1 MSAPHPFI
9 AQRLA
14 HIKPSATLALSQKAA
29 ELRASGKDILSLT
42 AGEPDFDTPEWIC
55 KAATHAMEKGQTKYT
70 AVAGTPELRQAIV
83 GKFARDNH
91 IDYTPNEIIVGT
103 GGKQI
108 IFNAIL
114 ATVNP
119 GDEVLIPDPYWVSYP
134 SIVEIA
140 QGTPVF
146 LECPQSQG
154 FKLTPKQLEAAIT
167 PKTKWLILNSPSNP
181 TGAMYSY
188 DELWQ
193 LSQVLRRHPHVLILS
208 DDIYEHI
215 TFDDN
220 QFHALVD
227 VEKDLKDRVLM
238 LNGVSKAYSM
248 TGWRIGY
255 GAGPLWLIKAMSI
268 LQSQSTSNAS
278 SISQAAALA
287 ALEGPQ
293 DFLKEWVQEFQ
304 DRRDFVVKA
313 LNEIEGIQSL
323 VPHGTFYAYPSCADY
338 RGAKTPDG
346 SHIENDADFCAY
358 LLDEA
363 GVATVPGRA
372 FGRSPHFRL
381 SYAVSMETLE
391 KALERIGKALKKLER
406 MQI

>member
-1 MSAPHPFI
+1 MSTAHPLV
-9 AQRLA
+9 ADRLA
-14 HIKPSATLALSQKAA
+14 SIKPSATLALSQKAA

-42 AGEPDFDTPEWIC
+42 AGEPDFETPSWIC
-55 KAATHAMEKGQTKYT
+55 DAAVKAMEKGLTKYT

-83 GKFARDNH
+83 SKFSRDNH
-91 IDYTPNEIIVGT
+91 IDYTPNEVIVGT

-108 IFNAIL
+108 IFNAIM

-154 FKLTPKQLEAAIT
+154 FKLTPKQLESAIT

-193 LSQVLRRHPHVLILS
+193 LAQVLRRHPHVLIMS

-215 TFDDN
+215 TFDGH

-293 DFLKEWVQEFQ
+293 DFMKDWVQEFQ
-304 DRRDFVVKA
+304 DRRDFLVAA
-313 LNEIEGIQSL
+313 LNDMDGVECL
-323 VPHGTFYAYPSCADY
+323 VPNGTFYAYTSCADY
-338 RGAKTPDG
+338 MGAKTPEG
-346 SHIENDADFCAY
+346 EHINNDADFCAY

-363 GVATVPGRA
+363 GVATVPGSA
-372 FGRSPHFRL
+372 FGRSPHLRL
-381 SYAVSMETLE
+381 SYAVSMDTLE
-391 KALERIGKALKKLER
+391 KAMER
-406 MQI
+406 MKAALVTLEKMPR

>member
-1 MSAPHPFI
+1 MSTVHPLI
-9 AQRLA
+9 ADRLA
-14 HIKPSATLALSQKAA
+14 RIKPSATLALSQKAA
-29 ELRASGKDILSLT
+29 ELRATGKDILSLT
-42 AGEPDFDTPEWIC
+42 AGEPDFETPPWIC
-55 KAATHAMEKGQTKYT
+55 EAATKAMEKGQTKYT
-70 AVAGTPELRQAIV
+70 AVSGTPELRQAIV
-83 GKFARDNH
+83 SKFAKDNH
-91 IDYTPNEIIVGT
+91 VDYTPNEIIVGT

-108 IFNAIL
+108 IFNAIM

-154 FKLTPKQLEAAIT
+154 FKLTPNQLEAAIT

-193 LSQVLRRHPHVLILS
+193 LAQVLRRHPHVLVMS

-215 TFDDN
+215 TFEGN
-220 QFHALVD
+220 QFYALVD

-255 GAGPLWLIKAMSI
+255 GAGPLWLVKAMSI

-293 DFLKEWVQEFQ
+293 DFLTGWVQEFQ
-304 DRRDFVVKA
+304 ERRDFVVTALKA
-313 LNEIEGIQSL
+313 MDGIECL
-323 VPHGTFYAYPSCADY
+323 VPQGTFYAYPSCAGY
-338 RGAKTPDG
+338 MGAKTPLGD
-346 SHIENDADFCAY
+346 HLENDADFCAY
-358 LLDEA
+358 LLEEA
-363 GVATVPGRA
+363 GIATVPGSA

-381 SYAVSMETLE
+381 SYAVSMEILE
-391 KALERIGKALKKLER
+391 KAMTRLKGALDKLEK
-406 MQI
+406 MSF

>member
-1 MSAPHPFI
+1 MTAPHPFI
-9 AQRLA
+9 AHRLA
-14 HIKPSATLALSQKAA
+14 SVKPSPTLELTQKAA

-42 AGEPDFDTPEWIC
+42 AGEPDFDTPPWIC
-55 KAATHAMEKGQTKYT
+55 EAATKAMAEGQTKYT

-83 GKFARDNH
+83 NKFSRDNH
-91 IDYTPNEIIVGT
+91 VDYTPNEIIVGT

-114 ATVNP
+114 ATVNK

-140 QGTPVF
+140 EGTPVF
-146 LECPQSQG
+146 LPCPQSQG
-154 FKLTPKQLEAAIT
+154 FKLTPEQLEKAIT

-181 TGAMYSY
+181 TGALYSY

-193 LSQVLRRHPHVLILS
+193 LTQVLRRHPHVLIMS

-227 VEKDLKDRVLM
+227 VEKDLKDRTLM
-238 LNGVSKAYSM
+238 LNGVSKAYAM

-304 DRRDFVVKA
+304 DRRDFVVA
-313 LNEIEGIQSL
+313 TLNEIDGLQCL
-323 VPHGTFYAYPSCADY
+323 VPQGTFYAYPSCADY
-338 RGAKTPDG
+338 MGATLPNGD
-346 SHIENDADFCAY
+346 HIENDTDFCAY
-358 LLDEA
+358 VLDDA
-363 GVATVPGRA
+363 GVAMVPGSA
-372 FGRSPHFRL
+372 FGRSPHFRI
-381 SYAVSMETLE
+381 SYATDRNTLE
-391 KALERIGKALKKLER
+391 KSLERLKKALGKLTK
-406 MQI
+406 MP

>member
-1 MSAPHPFI
+1 MTTPHPLI
-9 AQRLA
+9 ADRLA
-14 HIKPSATLALSQKAA
+14 SIKPSATLALSQKAA
-29 ELRASGKDILSLT
+29 ELKAAGKDVLSLT
-42 AGEPDFDTPEWIC
+42 AGEPDFETPPWIC
-55 KAATHAMEKGQTKYT
+55 EAATKAMAAGQTKYT

-83 GKFARDNH
+83 SKFSRENH
-91 IDYTPNEIIVGT
+91 VDYTPNEIVVGT
-103 GGKQI
+103 GAKQL

-119 GDEVLIPDPYWVSYP
+119 GDEVLISDPYWVSYP
-134 SIVEIA
+134 AIVEIA

-154 FKLTPKQLEAAIT
+154 FKLTPAQLEEAIT

-193 LSQVLRRHPHVLILS
+193 LAQVLRRHPHVLIMS

-215 TFDDN
+215 TFDDH

-227 VEKDLKDRVLM
+227 VEPELKGQTLM
-238 LNGVSKAYSM
+238 LNGVSKAYAM

-255 GAGPLWLIKAMSI
+255 GAGPLWLMKAMSI

-293 DFLKEWVQEFQ
+293 EFLKEWVQEFQ
-304 DRRDFVVKA
+304 DRRDYVVGA
-313 LNEIEGIQSL
+313 LNDMEGIECL

-338 RGAKTPDG
+338 MGAVMPHGD
-346 SHIENDADFCAY
+346 HINNDADFCAY
-358 LLDEA
+358 LLEEA
-363 GVATVPGRA
+363 GVATVPGSA

-381 SYAVSMETLE
+381 SYAVGMTTLE
-391 KALERIGKALKKLER
+391 QAMGRIGTALAKLKK
-406 MQI
+406 